1 MNSVVVLV
9 LAWNGRDFLPTCLR
23 ALLAQAYDGN
33 YAVLVVDNASVD
45 DSVELVRRD
54 FPTVAL
60 LTNARNLGFAGGNNA
75 GLRALLA
82 GRAPAPIDFIPDLV
96 VLLNQ
101 DTEVE
106 PGWLRGLAA
115 VFDRREHAGVVGC
128 KIFFPDGTTLQHAGG
143 QVIAPLATGQHRGTG
158 EADVGQYDVEE
169 PVEYVTGASMAVHRR
184 VFEAIGLL
192 DEGFTPAYYEDGDFC
207 YRARAAGFEVIY
219 TPAARLRHHETAS
232 LQGQSSAHQRAY
244 HRNRIRFV
252 LKHSALDEIT
262 QSFVP
267 AERAEI
273 GRWSIADSLAR
284 KHAYVDGLLEL
295 PELLPQRR
303 DGANARAARDELI
316 AVLRHLHHTIVEEER
331 ERRAEAGYRLR
342 ADRHWQDEAAA
353 GAAECAEQSITIT
366 ISEERIMTSPDP
378 SEQTTTEEPVDIAA
392 IMRQVRRQIS
402 ERHALR
408 DTGELA
414 QALDQLNERWD
425 KVYEPLHLAPA
436 RAAIGRVWDV
446 LRVRLH
452 NEVRG
457 YLDPM
462 VYRQT
467 ELNANIVRALNQLS
481 QRNRAQPGADEIE
494 ALRDE
499 VIQLREQVRQLEELV
514 QQHHDR

>member
-9 LAWNGRDFLPTCLR
+9 LAWNGRDFLPACLR
-23 ALLAQAYDGN
+23 ALLAQAYDGRH
-33 YAVLVVDNASVD
+33 AVLVVDNASVD

-60 LTNARNLGFAGGNNA
+60 LTNVRNLGFAGGNNA

-82 GRAPAPIDFIPDLV
+82 GRAPAPIDFIPDLI

-106 PGWLRGLAA
+106 PGWLRGMAE
-115 VFDRREHAGVVGC
+115 VFGRHARAGVVGC

-143 QVIAPLATGQHRGTG
+143 QVIAPLATGRHRGTG
-158 EADVGQYDVEE
+158 EADAGQYDVEE
-169 PVEYVTGASMAVHRR
+169 PVEYVTGAAMAVHRR

-219 TPAARLRHHETAS
+219 TPAARLRHYENAS
-232 LQGQSSAHQRAY
+232 LQGQSPAHQRAY

-252 LKHSALDEIT
+252 LKHSTLDEIT

-267 AERAEI
+267 AEREEI

-284 KHAYVDGLLEL
+284 KHAYVDGLLDL
-295 PELLPQRR
+295 PALLPQRR
-303 DGANARAARDELI
+303 DGPNARAARDQLI

-342 ADRHWQDEAAA
+342 ADRRWRDDVAADA
-353 GAAECAEQSITIT
+353 PECAEQP
-366 ISEERIMTSPDP
+366 ISEEVIMTIPEP
-378 SEQTTTEEPVDIAA
+378 SEQTTTDELVDIAA

-402 ERHALR
+402 ERRVLQ
-408 DTGELA
+408 DTGALA
-414 QALDQLNERWD
+414 QALDQLNEQWD

-436 RAAIGRVWDV
+436 RAVLGRAWDV
-446 LRVRLH
+446 VRARLH
-452 NEVRG
+452 NEVRS

-467 ELNANIVRALNQLS
+467 ELNANIVRVLNQLS
-481 QRNRAQPGADEIE
+481 QRSRTPSDADEIE

-499 VIQLREQVRQLEELV
+499 VMQLREQVRQLEELV
-514 QQHHDR
+514 QQRHDR